1 LAENNEWINY
11 HEPDFKSEEGRPI
24 PYVYLSK
31 DRSNYNDTDE
41 VNEQGRKKLRLWFQ
55 GGVHGDEPVGT
66 QALLALLGKLNT
78 EKEWASSV
86 LDKVDILVLP
96 QYNPDGVE
104 YFQRSLVSGFD
115 GNRDHAVLQRQ
126 QTRDIKELLNA
137 FDPHIGLDAH
147 EYTASGRVAGH
158 VKAQDV
164 QFSAVKNPN
173 IRSEI
178 RQLGE
183 GIFTATVF
191 AAVREAGFRTG
202 PYFTASGSPIPTL
215 TEPGSISQAGHN
227 SWGLGQRLTFLF
239 ETRGIRLGDQH
250 FKRRT
255 AAGLLAAS
263 TLLQVAVDKHD
274 LVYDTIEDARASFIT
289 SDDEIVVVDKSR
301 VIDTTMQVINASNGT
316 LIDIPVKYN
325 NNTPSDVVISRR
337 RPEAYIFSAAWN
349 DIAERLRVLGVEV
362 DALQSDFYDTVETL
376 VVTNV
381 TLASSRHEGIVQAT
395 VRIPAGGYRVS
406 TRQKNAAFAFVTL
419 EPENIASF
427 VTYNKIPLN
436 SGEEYPVFRVY

>member
-1 LAENNEWINY
+1 M
-11 HEPDFKSEEGRPI
+11 
-24 PYVYLSK
+24 
-31 DRSNYNDTDE
+31 
-41 VNEQGRKKLRLWFQ
+41 
-55 GGVHGDEPVGT
+55 
-66 QALLALLGKLNT
+66 
-78 EKEWASSV
+78 
-86 LDKVDILVLP
+86 
-96 QYNPDGVE
+96 
-104 YFQRSLVSGFD
+104 
-115 GNRDHAVLQRQ
+115 
-126 QTRDIKELLNA
+126 
-137 FDPHIGLDAH
+137 
-147 EYTASGRVAGH
+147 
-158 VKAQDV
+158 
-164 QFSAVKNPN
+164 
-173 IRSEI
+173 
-178 RQLGE
+178 
-183 GIFTATVF
+183 
-191 AAVREAGFRTG
+191 
-202 PYFTASGSPIPTL
+202 
-215 TEPGSISQAGHN
+215 
-227 SWGLGQRLTFLF
+227 
-239 ETRGIRLGDQH
+239 
-250 FKRRT
+250 
-255 AAGLLAAS
+255 
-263 TLLQVAVDKHD
+263 AVDKHD